1 MDSSKEEPKKSP
13 RLEKAKEM
21 TSESQAKT
29 SIRPEMLEGAGNIEK
44 IRDILFG
51 SQVREF
57 DKRFARLE
65 DRLQKEVSNLNEE
78 LRKRFDSLESFIK
91 KEVEFLSD
99 RQKTEQDDRSRG
111 LQELAK
117 EMKDIAA
124 LLEKKLAQ
132 SDEQFNKRVRELHD
146 ALLEQSK
153 KLSEE
158 IRQKYED
165 LANTLDREAQELQND
180 KVDRSKLSEILMEMA
195 MRLTG
200 TGGFPLEVGESEPVN
215 E

>member
-21 TSESQAKT
+21 ISESQAKT